1 MKTTKRSGTPVAVL
15 FAVCGLCVATG
26 PAQALTIVPTFGSSV
41 SASQQAAIDN
51 AIGFYQQSFT
61 DPISVN
67 IDFSVASG
75 VTYAGKSE
83 STFGV
88 YSYRAYSNALA
99 SDAATNGN
107 SIEQTA
113 YNNLPYGNTAGYIAA
128 TSSNLRALG
137 CATCAGQ
144 LTASGTSGG
153 SFDGTISINSSDF
166 GMSVIQ
172 HEIDEVLGIGG
183 SGSVLNTV
191 PTHGQSYIQPLDLFR
206 YAGAHTPSF
215 TTSGTATSYF
225 SIDGGVTNI
234 VDFNQN
240 SKGDYG
246 DWASSPCHVQS
257 WQLCSN
263 SQSISLSSPEGIALQ
278 AIGYDAVTPVPLP
291 GSLILLTSGLIG
303 IGMIRRHGVPAPSA

>member
-1 MKTTKRSGTPVAVL
+1 MRAYRMKTTKRSGTPVAVL

-137 CATCAGQ
+137 
-144 LTASGTSGG
+144 
-153 SFDGTISINSSDF
+153 
-166 GMSVIQ
+166 
-172 HEIDEVLGIGG
+172 VLP
-183 SGSVLNTV
+183 V
-191 PTHGQSYIQPLDLFR
+191 P
-206 YAGAHTPSF
+206 
-215 TTSGTATSYF
+215 
-225 SIDGGVTNI
+225 
-234 VDFNQN
+234 
-240 SKGDYG
+240 
-246 DWASSPCHVQS
+246 ASSLPAAPAAEASTAPYRSTV
-257 WQLCSN
+257 
-263 SQSISLSSPEGIALQ
+263 
-278 AIGYDAVTPVPLP
+278 AILGCP
-291 GSLILLTSGLIG
+291 
-303 IGMIRRHGVPAPSA
+303 